1 MRKIFV
7 LQSRVCLR
15 DRYWPNGAWRNDIF
29 SSKVSLPHAVSFAF
43 MHVKELVDEDFTYTT
58 TVYQLTPPFALDV

>member
-1 MRKIFV
+1 MERGGTIYLAPKFHV
-7 LQSRVCLR
+7 
-15 DRYWPNGAWRNDIF
+15 
-29 SSKVSLPHAVSFAF
+29 PHAVPFAF